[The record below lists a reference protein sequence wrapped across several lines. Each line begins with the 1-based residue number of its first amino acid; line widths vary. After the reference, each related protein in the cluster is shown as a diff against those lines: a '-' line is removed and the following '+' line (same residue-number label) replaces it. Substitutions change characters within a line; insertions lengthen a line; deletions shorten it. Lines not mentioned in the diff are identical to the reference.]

1 MSAVIKLEHLQSQT
15 RMPVFPM
22 PRAKRFKVD
31 RLEMYLEDQVQ
42 GSGPAPLDDTLTSLH
57 WLQDFSILSSDP
69 EWPSGPGCPSSQE
82 QLFLRRLGND
92 SPSSLAVGDTAAPG
106 MAQYLGSDSTVGPH
120 PRIQEQPIPLVE
132 VVYKTDP
139 KVKPPCSHAS
149 LICMAMQASKQPK
162 VTVSDIFKWIT
173 ENFCYYKHTE
183 PTWKNSIRHTLSRNK
198 CFRKV
203 PKQKDEPSKGGF
215 WQIDPEYADM
225 FVNGIFKGRTR
236 TLRRNNGFQ
245 GYQDTARTS
254 ANEDVTPE
262 QKPLLSKN
270 NRRTTRST
278 KTPLLATKP
287 DSMRVDILA
296 AALQEVL
303 GGDCSTLEDSDLN
316 AALRSLECEME
327 GMQEPIGELGRWW
340 GDVMNQQLSYGYM
353 DLCVTTTN
361 GTGNVAELQTPQ
373 HYLYQHQDHLNE
385 SSVSGE
391 GAEVKVDTVTVPP
404 TLDPGFGLSEGFFT
418 ATCDHPPPPT
428 LTVL

>member
-1 MSAVIKLEHLQSQT
+1 MISSLIFLNQVSKFCWIS
-15 RMPVFPM
+15 
-22 PRAKRFKVD
+22 KRFKVD

-69 EWPSGPGCPSSQE
+69 EWPSGPG
-82 QLFLRRLGND
+82 
-92 SPSSLAVGDTAAPG
+92 LAVGDTAASG

-149 LICMAMQASKQPK
+149 LICMAIIHLPSFLITYSYLLNGF
-162 VTVSDIFKWIT
+162 VINLGFIVSLLQ
-173 ENFCYYKHTE
+173 
-183 PTWKNSIRHTLSRNK
+183 NSIRQTLSRNK

-245 GYQDTARTS
+245 GNQDTARTS
-254 ANEDVTPE
+254 ANEDVSPE
-262 QKPLLSKN
+262 QKPLLS
-270 NRRTTRST
+270 
-278 KTPLLATKP
+278 TKP

-296 AALQEVL
+296 AALEEVL

-316 AALRSLECEME
+316 PPYSPNNIYLMTRQHICCLCWKHRNTEKMTTSTKSILPFTVEN
-327 GMQEPIGELGRWW
+327 
-340 GDVMNQQLSYGYM
+340 MN
-353 DLCVTTTN
+353 
-361 GTGNVAELQTPQ
+361 NVLTLP
-373 HYLYQHQDHLNE
+373 LL
-385 SSVSGE
+385 
-391 GAEVKVDTVTVPP
+391 KVW
-404 TLDPGFGLSEGFFT
+404 
-418 ATCDHPPPPT
+418 
-428 LTVL
+428 

>member
-1 MSAVIKLEHLQSQT
+1 HSNSVETFFIDS
-15 RMPVFPM
+15 
-22 PRAKRFKVD
+22 
-31 RLEMYLEDQVQ
+31 Y
-42 GSGPAPLDDTLTSLH
+42 
-57 WLQDFSILSSDP
+57 P

-149 LICMAMQASKQPK
+149 LICMAIIHLPSFLITYSYLLNGF
-162 VTVSDIFKWIT
+162 VINLGFIVSLLQ
-173 ENFCYYKHTE
+173 
-183 PTWKNSIRHTLSRNK
+183 NSIRQTLSRNK

-245 GYQDTARTS
+245 RNQDTARTS

-262 QKPLLSKN
+262 QKPLLS
-270 NRRTTRST
+270 
-278 KTPLLATKP
+278 TKP

-296 AALQEVL
+296 AALEEVL

-404 TLDPGFGLSEGFFT
+404 TLDPDFGLSEGFFT